1 MKKNQVEFIEMKNII
16 IEIKNSM
23 TRLHIRLDTAKEKIS
38 ELVDRSEKITQNV
51 YIDIEMENIKDRLRK
66 MEDKRESSTFS

>member
-1 MKKNQVEFIEMKNII
+1 MKKNQIEFIEMKNII
-16 IEIKNSM
+16 IEIKNSV